1 MTIKKTI
8 AIASAKG
15 GVGKSTV
22 CSFLATVLSKD
33 SKVGILDADIYGPN
47 QDILFDINDKNI
59 EVDKK
64 NTDRP
69 YIPKKVD
76 NISLNSLGFLLDKNA
91 AIWRGPMLSS
101 AINQIYEKTNWD
113 ELDFLLIDMP
123 PGTGDTQLTFAQE
136 VKVDGAI
143 IVSTPQDL
151 ALLDVKRGIQMFD
164 KTGVKILGLIDN
176 MSFFKGDDGKEYKIF
191 GESNVEKTAKEFNKE
206 FLGHLPIHQDLRSS
220 ADKGDPLTH
229 SDPNHEVSKLFE
241 KIAKKIK
248 QSFL

>member
-33 SKVGILDADIYGPN
+33 GKVGILDADIYGPN

-76 NISLNSLGFLLDKNA
+76 NISVNSLGFLLDKNA

-101 AINQIYEKTNWD
+101 AINQIYEKTSWD

-123 PGTGDTQLTFAQE
+123 PGTGDAYLTVCQKIVPDF
-136 VKVDGAI
+136 VI
-143 IVSTPQDL
+143 LVST
-151 ALLDVKRGIQMFD
+151 
-164 KTGVKILGLIDN
+164 
-176 MSFFKGDDGKEYKIF
+176 
-191 GESNVEKTAKEFNKE
+191 
-206 FLGHLPIHQDLRSS
+206 
-220 ADKGDPLTH
+220 
-229 SDPNHEVSKLFE
+229 VSKLS
-241 KIAKKIK
+241 IADLMRSEHVFARLNTKVLGIILNNIHQSDDF
-248 QSFL
+248 QSFNLETENTVLDRVEYEKKFIDSTYPFDDLKLDPLFLNTIRTIKEHA